1 MCTMTWHD
9 TTDGYHILFNRDES
23 RQREPAEAPAL
34 RRAGTTRFIAPLDG
48 DHGGSWIAVNEF
60 GLSACLLNGFSAGD
74 RPARKRIGF
83 TSRGLLTLAAVEQP
97 SAAGV
102 SAWLAGVDPND
113 YRPFV
118 LVVFEPAGGGLVA
131 RWSGRD
137 LEVRDRR
144 PTEHPLVS
152 SSFFTEEVR
161 TSRVAVFRELNRE
174 GGVPL
179 SAHLAFHRS
188 HLPDRGPH
196 SPCMHREDASTVSF
210 SRVDVDAGAVRLH
223 YVPHAPCRGLPEG
236 PAAVLRRTVPSSASA
251 SG

>member
-1 MCTMTWHD
+1 
-9 TTDGYHILFNRDES
+9 
-23 RQREPAEAPAL
+23 
-34 RRAGTTRFIAPLDG
+34 
-48 DHGGSWIAVNEF
+48 
-60 GLSACLLNGFSAGD
+60 
-74 RPARKRIGF
+74 
-83 TSRGLLTLAAVEQP
+83 
-97 SAAGV
+97 
-102 SAWLAGVDPND
+102 
-113 YRPFV
+113 
-118 LVVFEPAGGGLVA
+118 
-131 RWSGRD
+131 
-137 LEVRDRR
+137 VRDRR